1 MRTTWTA
8 LKLFIC
14 MSALTGLLYPLAVW
28 GGARLFL
35 RGKAEGSMV
44 EAGGRA
50 AGSALVGQNFS
61 GQQYFHPRPSA
72 VNYDPLPSGGG
83 NQSPAS
89 AALAAA
95 VKQRRA
101 LYGAAAPA
109 DMLTASGSG
118 LDPHISPEA
127 ARLQCARV
135 AKARSAAEIDI
146 MSLVDAMTEPRQGG
160 FLGEARVNVL
170 LLNLKLDGK
179 YSK

>member
-14 MSALTGLLYPLAVW
+14 LSALTGLLYPLAVW

-35 RGKAEGSMV
+35 RARAEGSMV

-61 GQQYFHPRPSA
+61 GARYFHPRPSA
-72 VNYDPLPSGGG
+72 VNYGALPSGGS
-83 NQSPAS
+83 NLSPAS
-89 AALAAA
+89 AALEAA

-118 LDPHISPEA
+118 LESEPNSNSRPRNRSGTTVTSLMPVSAQKSRHNLSFSALISF
-127 ARLQCARV
+127 
-135 AKARSAAEIDI
+135 
-146 MSLVDAMTEPRQGG
+146 G
-160 FLGEARVNVL
+160 
-170 LLNLKLDGK
+170 
-179 YSK
+179 